1 MAIFILRDSSPRN
14 NRKEYQRSHSKWR
27 EREQLSPFQPAHMD
41 LYFSVVEKRLAT
53 SIAFVWVFY
62 RFGRAVVKLLRKYL
76 NRSAARRRQVHRSSR
91 VAQDSQTTETS
102 NATAGQT

>member
-1 MAIFILRDSSPRN
+1 
-14 NRKEYQRSHSKWR
+14 
-27 EREQLSPFQPAHMD
+27 MD

-62 RFGRAVVKLLRKYL
+62 RFGMAVVKLLRKYL

-102 NATAGQT
+102 NANAGQT